1 MAAMEDVPTMPHVLE
16 LDSTSDEAA
25 LAEAGDVDPVI
36 EPPPPGVGAPAE
48 GRAEASPGAE
58 VAEVADGAELGDS
71 IDPDGEESPELPD
84 PPAVAGAAPRGRK
97 RRRNR
102 R

>member
-1 MAAMEDVPTMPHVLE
+1 MEDVPTMPHVLE

-58 VAEVADGAELGDS
+58 VADGAELGDS